1 MLSATATLG
10 FAMPVLGA
18 ERWRLPQEVKMIAQ
32 MGDNRT
38 ALALLLKELDA
49 CEAGAGTADR
59 CLDLLVTAATLAQR
73 TRDAETAEAMA
84 RRAAVLADRTLAETS
99 PDRALA
105 HRLLGSVL
113 TSPDAALAEYR
124 IALNLYSANDNPA
137 ADNVLADMLRL
148 LDREGRYAE
157 GEALHRRIVD
167 TAIAKNGP
175 DHPDVAAA
183 LTNLAINL
191 SAQRRED
198 AAHPLLV
205 RALAIYEQRL
215 PPGHPY
221 IALLL
226 TNVGA
231 SLVAMDRANEAVPL
245 LERALALREKTLAPG
260 HPDLAVSLNAL
271 ASAWLK
277 LGELKQ
283 AETLQRRA
291 LELRRASLPEGSPG
305 IARGLINL
313 AFTLKQQG
321 RFAEAEPLYREA
333 RGIVAATHAPD
344 HPMRINADWSL
355 AEILLSGGA
364 DLAESRSYF
373 RAAARGALARIGSY
387 RDFDTGATRE
397 LATWRNIFAGQARIA
412 WALR

>member
-1 MLSATATLG
+1 
-10 FAMPVLGA
+10 
-18 ERWRLPQEVKMIAQ
+18 MIAQ

-38 ALALLLKELDA
+38 ALAVLLKELDR
-49 CEAGAGTADR
+49 CEAGARTADR
-59 CLDLLVTAATLAQR
+59 CLDLLITAATLAQR
-73 TRDAETAEAMA
+73 TRDPKTAEAMA
-84 RRAAVLADRTLAETS
+84 RRAAVLADRTLPETS

-113 TSPDAALAEYR
+113 PSPDAALAEYR
-124 IALNLYSANDNPA
+124 IALNLYSATANPA
-137 ADNVLADMLRL
+137 VDNVVADMLRL

-167 TAIAKNGP
+167 AAIAKNGP

-198 AAHPLLV
+198 AAQPLLV
-205 RALAIYEQRL
+205 RALAIYEKRL

-231 SLVAMDRANEAVPL
+231 SLIALDRADEAVPM
-245 LERALALREKTLAPG
+245 LERALALREKSLAPG
-260 HPDLAVSLNAL
+260 HPDVAVSLNAL
-271 ASAWLK
+271 AGAWVK
-277 LGELKQ
+277 LGKLKE
-283 AETLQRRA
+283 AEALQRRA
-291 LELRRASLPEGSPG
+291 LDLRRASLPDGSPG

-333 RGIVAATHAPD
+333 RRIIAATHAAD

-355 AEILLSGGA
+355 GDILLSGGTS
-364 DLAESRSYF
+364 LAESRSYF
-373 RAAARGALARIGSY
+373 REAGRGALARIGSY
-387 RDFDTGATRE
+387 RDFDAGAARE